1 MTTVVPFDWPAR
13 NRRNAY
19 EKSAKENRLAIA
31 MNVTSGRGMPRN
43 VTRRGRFGVGVRA
56 GSRTNNTMRTER
68 AAGIAA
74 NRRMPRYWSA
84 RFREANRSEER
95 RVGKEGRDGG
105 ARTREK

>member
-19 EKSAKENRLAIA
+19 EKTAKETRLAIA
-31 MNVTSGRGMPRN
+31 MNVTSGGGMPRN

-74 NRRMPRYWSA
+74 NRRMPFFFFQA
-84 RFREANRSEER
+84 ED
-95 RVGKEGRDGG
+95 GIRDYKVTGVQTC
-105 ARTREK
+105 ALPI